1 MLDEIRGD
9 KSRHLAGIDG
19 GKTDDYNR
27 FGGSVRDRD
36 SRDAGQFRSSSS
48 YYNSP
53 PVAKRAAPSPLI
65 SAKTPVKQTA
75 QQQQPQQRQ
84 PQQSPLPKRTEPLSS
99 FGYSERSFIAE
110 KLKKV
115 AKDLFYFLFN
125 FCGKKILGL
134 EHILEHRI
142 RAAQTCLLEPLS

>member
-1 MLDEIRGD
+1 MLDAIRGG
-9 KSRHLAGIDG
+9 KSRHLAGVDG
-19 GKTDDYNR
+19 GNTDDYNR
-27 FGGSVRDRD
+27 FGGSVRD
-36 SRDAGQFRSSSS
+36 SRDAGQFSSS

-125 FCGKKILGL
+125 FCGKKILEGRAYKL
-134 EHILEHRI
+134 HR
-142 RAAQTCLLEPLS
+142 LEPLS